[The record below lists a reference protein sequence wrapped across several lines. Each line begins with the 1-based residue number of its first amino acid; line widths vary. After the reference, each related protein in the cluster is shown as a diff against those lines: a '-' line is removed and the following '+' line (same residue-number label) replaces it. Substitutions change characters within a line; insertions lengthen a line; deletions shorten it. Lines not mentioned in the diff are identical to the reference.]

1 MDTMGKYVN
10 NTLDELEDG
19 TLGVYNKTTD
29 EASLCYSLQK
39 SFIIILKYN
48 IKKDFDN

>member
-1 MDTMGKYVN
+1 MDMMGKYVN

-29 EASLCYSLQK
+29 EAESLLLPRKKFDHYS
-39 SFIIILKYN
+39 
-48 IKKDFDN
+48 